1 MRFER
6 QKEKLIRELKSKG
19 IESGAVL
26 NAIKKVPRHAFI
38 PSAFEFQAYD
48 DKALPIGYGQ
58 TISHPYTVAKMT
70 ELLQIKKGDKMP
82 TYVILG
88 KWTQKRIET
97 IKNLPDAIK
106 EGTKAF
112 ETYGVKIK
120 VLVFT
125 MGRYDV
131 VAIGE
136 APNEEVITKALL
148 SWGSKGLLRTETL
161 TGFTPEKMV
170 EMIKSLP

>member
-1 MRFER
+1 MISNRSSVTDRSIGFSIEPDY
-6 QKEKLIRELKSKG
+6 IREMLKSDFL
-19 IESGAVL
+19 ISF
-26 NAIKKVPRHAFI
+26 IKN
-38 PSAFEFQAYD
+38 
-48 DKALPIGYGQ
+48 
-58 TISHPYTVAKMT
+58 
-70 ELLQIKKGDKMP
+70 GDKMP

-112 ETYGVKIK
+112 ESYGVKIK
-120 VLVFT
+120 ELVFT

-136 APNEEVITKALL
+136 APNE
-148 SWGSKGLLRTETL
+148 
-161 TGFTPEKMV
+161 
-170 EMIKSLP
+170 